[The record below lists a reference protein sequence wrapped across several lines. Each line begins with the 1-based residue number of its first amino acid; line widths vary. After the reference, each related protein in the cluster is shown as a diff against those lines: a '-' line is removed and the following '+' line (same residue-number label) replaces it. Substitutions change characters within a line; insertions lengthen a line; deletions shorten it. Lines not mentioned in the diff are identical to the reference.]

1 MEMSGNNRD
10 MMGIYSHWKMHTA
23 KLQTQKCA
31 SSPLS
36 PSPASPPPIVGTYKK
51 YFISRLLLVSV
62 EMGSVK
68 HKKADSQIYSQGQI
82 LSGVQGKMSSRGEQL
97 LLMAEKVVIIHWT
110 AALPGWKV
118 KLEAPFD
125 YLTDTE

>member
-1 MEMSGNNRD
+1 
-10 MMGIYSHWKMHTA
+10 MHTA

-31 SSPLS
+31 SPLF
-36 PSPASPPPIVGTYKK
+36 PPPASPPPTTVGTYKK

-62 EMGSVK
+62 EMGSGK

-97 LLMAEKVVIIHWT
+97 LLMAEKVVIIH
-110 AALPGWKV
+110 
-118 KLEAPFD
+118 
-125 YLTDTE
+125 